1 MENNDAAIARN
12 VEELKV
18 PIRIGEYGSAGL
30 GLLPRK
36 PCVHRKVRASDITS
50 AVSIASLGVLGLIFV
65 AHAVYQVS
73 FARDLSLQDA
83 FTLSPKQ
90 RPATPPYTHTQVRTV
105 YTDQPTHRHTLT
117 NSQNRTPQGD
127 HELERVRRPLRHVH
141 KHYVTPLLPESLK
154 VSEYSQVREIRTGLL
169 MNKSANVY
177 IWRHADTRACTHTER
192 QTDTPLPSPR
202 PPRTHA
208 RTALGIQRHSA
219 TLLKRTKL
227 KRLAFRPLRHRA

>member
-1 MENNDAAIARN
+1 MREKVGKDKINHDADNVCGQLHALEAGREYELVENNDAAIARN

-117 NSQNRTPQGD
+117 NSKIA
-127 HELERVRRPLRHVH
+127 H
-141 KHYVTPLLPESLK
+141 
-154 VSEYSQVREIRTGLL
+154 
-169 MNKSANVY
+169 
-177 IWRHADTRACTHTER
+177 
-192 QTDTPLPSPR
+192 
-202 PPRTHA
+202 
-208 RTALGIQRHSA
+208 
-219 TLLKRTKL
+219 
-227 KRLAFRPLRHRA
+227 HRATTSWSACAGRCGMCTSIT

>member
-90 RPATPPYTHTQVRTV
+90 RPATPPTR
-105 YTDQPTHRHTLT
+105 THRCALCTLT
-117 NSQNRTPQGD
+117 NL
-127 HELERVRRPLRHVH
+127 H
-141 KHYVTPLLPESLK
+141 
-154 VSEYSQVREIRTGLL
+154 
-169 MNKSANVY
+169 
-177 IWRHADTRACTHTER
+177 
-192 QTDTPLPSPR
+192 TDT
-202 PPRTHA
+202 H
-208 RTALGIQRHSA
+208 
-219 TLLKRTKL
+219 
-227 KRLAFRPLRHRA
+227 